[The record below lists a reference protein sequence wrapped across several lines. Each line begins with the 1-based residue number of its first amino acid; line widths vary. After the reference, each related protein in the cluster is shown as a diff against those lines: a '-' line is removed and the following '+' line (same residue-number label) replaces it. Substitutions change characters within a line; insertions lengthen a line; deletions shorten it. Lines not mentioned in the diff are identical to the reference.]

1 MVFHQIYQS
10 SKHFLTVFCHSFS
23 PFLLPPP
30 PAPAVTTTK
39 SPPSSSSSSSS
50 SASPLLLPR
59 PSASLNF
66 PTDELASSA
75 EQKYTNHQVMASTS
89 NPVPHTD
96 TGNKPKSQ
104 FNSTV
109 CLTDWWLVKTENEF
123 EAKPQLAVA
132 GFTSRE
138 KQAMRVFSSASI
150 LKRYDIFTIETTDGI
165 CVILKG
171 FINRDRT
178 LENGFPSDV
187 FDHFLFG
194 FPPYWKEYVENFM
207 AKESSPNEVSGFNI
221 SKVQSPQSRTMEA
234 EQPRVDNLE
243 KDLGSQDKTDVKRQR
258 KNKKKN
264 SSAVSPTKKSDS
276 VISGSTVEKDS
287 YSVGPTV
294 EDLSNLDM
302 PVNCETNKM
311 KSVNINN
318 PAVTDK
324 VVEGSKIRGTGRILS
339 ACRFRN
345 KPENENTIANPRKRN
360 KSSSEDIFSHSEG
373 TVSTRSMSNLKMKR
387 KNNQTSVRMSV
398 GEKISN
404 CISSMGPKIVEFADV
419 DCETRDRNIW
429 DFEFSEVHEPT
440 DKIYLSNLD
449 AGSVIDKSEQISR
462 MPSKDKD
469 SRKVKTAGR
478 KKAKHKATGSLSTV
492 ASANN
497 QKDSVIPDVNCLSEK
512 TKASATKTRRKL
524 AYETPSKEKTKVP
537 IASPQSYTSVKRSRS
552 GRLLTPTLE
561 FWRNERAIYKDGT
574 MTGIEGMQ
582 QP

>member
-1 MVFHQIYQS
+1 
-10 SKHFLTVFCHSFS
+10 
-23 PFLLPPP
+23 
-30 PAPAVTTTK
+30 
-39 SPPSSSSSSSS
+39 
-50 SASPLLLPR
+50 
-59 PSASLNF
+59 
-66 PTDELASSA
+66 
-75 EQKYTNHQVMASTS
+75 
-89 NPVPHTD
+89 
-96 TGNKPKSQ
+96 
-104 FNSTV
+104 
-109 CLTDWWLVKTENEF
+109 
-123 EAKPQLAVA
+123 
-132 GFTSRE
+132 
-138 KQAMRVFSSASI
+138 
-150 LKRYDIFTIETTDGI
+150 
-165 CVILKG
+165 
-171 FINRDRT
+171 
-178 LENGFPSDV
+178 
-187 FDHFLFG
+187 
-194 FPPYWKEYVENFM
+194 
-207 AKESSPNEVSGFNI
+207 
-221 SKVQSPQSRTMEA
+221 
-234 EQPRVDNLE
+234 
-243 KDLGSQDKTDVKRQR
+243 
-258 KNKKKN
+258 
-264 SSAVSPTKKSDS
+264 
-276 VISGSTVEKDS
+276 
-287 YSVGPTV
+287 
-294 EDLSNLDM
+294 M